1 MVPPVVFFG
10 CSLGLFFADIVAE
23 RQRLCCFSN
32 MMLWLAG
39 ASGSLA
45 ATKDL
50 DGGFRPMTRSSWRV
64 LAFGALLASVALP
77 ASAQVVVGGSSAPN
91 VEVNWSVLDNLGRQP
106 NLADMLKTEPLPGE
120 AQAAQPRNRAPQGVQ
135 YRPYKPGAQPYAK
148 GKSTAKVAQK
158 APAKKA
164 PAQKAKVTPASAKA
178 DHMADLVQSSRSEPK
193 AEAPRKAA
201 APALPPKPDVTPVVE
216 APKATTPA
224 VAGPQ
229 VSLPEVPKPTAAP
242 VQQVKAPELPPAAK
256 VVEEPKVEL
265 PKAAEAPKA
274 EAPALPPT
282 ALTPPP
288 MPVAKVEPKPEPA
301 PAPVQAVVPAPAP
314 QQIAALPPSP
324 APVAASGFKGDTLT
338 IPFTGES
345 ARVPDG
351 SLSDLDR
358 LAKRMLK
365 DESLGLQLLAYAD
378 GDDANASKARRLSL
392 SRALEVR
399 KYLMD
404 QGLRSTRIEVRA
416 LGNKLEGTG
425 SPDRVDAVLVSR

>member
-1 MVPPVVFFG
+1 
-10 CSLGLFFADIVAE
+10 
-23 RQRLCCFSN
+23 
-32 MMLWLAG
+32 
-39 ASGSLA
+39 
-45 ATKDL
+45 
-50 DGGFRPMTRSSWRV
+50 MTRSSWRV

-120 AQAAQPRNRAPQGVQ
+120 TQAAQPRNRAPQGVQ

-148 GKSTAKVAQK
+148 GGKPAAKPAAKPAKAAQK
-158 APAKKA
+158 APV
-164 PAQKAKVTPASAKA
+164 QKAKVTPASTKV
-178 DHMADLVQSSRSEPK
+178 DHMADLVQSNRAEPK
-193 AEAPRKAA
+193 AEAPRKTA
-201 APALPPKPDVTPVVE
+201 APALPPKPEVTPVAE
-216 APKATTPA
+216 TPKATAPA
-224 VAGPQ
+224 VTGPQ
-229 VSLPEVPKPTAAP
+229 VSLPEVPKPAAAP
-242 VQQVKAPELPPAAK
+242 VQQAKAPEPPPA
-256 VVEEPKVEL
+256 PKVEL
-265 PKAAEAPKA
+265 PKVAEAPKA

-288 MPVAKVEPKPEPA
+288 LPVAKVEPKPEPA
-301 PAPVQAVVPAPAP
+301 PAPVQAPAPAVIPAPAP
-314 QQIAALPPSP
+314 QQVAALPPSP

-345 ARVPDG
+345 ARVPDR

-378 GDDANASKARRLSL
+378 GDEANASKARRLSL

-416 LGNKLEGTG
+416 LGNKLEGAG

>member
-1 MVPPVVFFG
+1 
-10 CSLGLFFADIVAE
+10 
-23 RQRLCCFSN
+23 
-32 MMLWLAG
+32 
-39 ASGSLA
+39 
-45 ATKDL
+45 
-50 DGGFRPMTRSSWRV
+50 MTRSSWRV

-106 NLADMLKTEPLPGE
+106 NLADMLKTDPLPGE
-120 AQAAQPRNRAPQGVQ
+120 TQAAQPRNRAPQGVQ

-148 GKSTAKVAQK
+148 GGKTAAKPAKAAQK
-158 APAKKA
+158 V

-193 AEAPRKAA
+193 AEVPHKAA
-201 APALPPKPDVTPVVE
+201 APALPPKADVTPVVE
-216 APKATTPA
+216 APKP
-224 VAGPQ
+224 AGPQ
-229 VSLPEVPKPTAAP
+229 VSLPELPKPAAAP
-242 VQQVKAPELPPAAK
+242 VQQAKAPEPPPAAK
-256 VVEEPKVEL
+256 VEAPKV
-265 PKAAEAPKA
+265 AEAPKVEA
-274 EAPALPPT
+274 PKVAEAPKVDVPKVEAPALPPT

-288 MPVAKVEPKPEPA
+288 LPVVKAEPKPEPA

-324 APVAASGFKGDTLT
+324 APVAAGGFKGDTLT
-338 IPFTGES
+338 IPFAGES
-345 ARVPDG
+345 ARVPDR
-351 SLSDLDR
+351 SLSDLER

-416 LGNKLEGTG
+416 LGNKLEGAG

>member
-1 MVPPVVFFG
+1 
-10 CSLGLFFADIVAE
+10 
-23 RQRLCCFSN
+23 
-32 MMLWLAG
+32 
-39 ASGSLA
+39 
-45 ATKDL
+45 
-50 DGGFRPMTRSSWRV
+50 MTRSSWRV

-120 AQAAQPRNRAPQGVQ
+120 TQAAQPRNRAPQGVQ

-148 GKSTAKVAQK
+148 GGKPAAKPAKAAQK
-158 APAKKA
+158 APAQKA
-164 PAQKAKVTPASAKA
+164 PAQKAKVTPASTKV
-178 DHMADLVQSSRSEPK
+178 DHMADLVQSNRVEPK
-193 AEAPRKAA
+193 VEAPRKAA

-216 APKATTPA
+216 TPKAAAPA
-224 VAGPQ
+224 VTGPQ
-229 VSLPEVPKPTAAP
+229 VSLPEVPKPAAAP
-242 VQQVKAPELPPAAK
+242 VQQAKAPEPPPA
-256 VVEEPKVEL
+256 PKVEL
-265 PKAAEAPKA
+265 PKVAEAPKVETPKVEAPKA

-288 MPVAKVEPKPEPA
+288 LPVAKAE
-301 PAPVQAVVPAPAP
+301 PAPVQAAAPAPAA

-345 ARVPDG
+345 ARVPDR

-365 DESLGLQLLAYAD
+365 DESLGLQLLAYAE
-378 GDDANASKARRLSL
+378 GDEANASKARRLSL

-416 LGNKLEGTG
+416 LGNKLEGAG

>member
-1 MVPPVVFFG
+1 
-10 CSLGLFFADIVAE
+10 
-23 RQRLCCFSN
+23 
-32 MMLWLAG
+32 
-39 ASGSLA
+39 
-45 ATKDL
+45 
-50 DGGFRPMTRSSWRV
+50 MTRSSWRV

-120 AQAAQPRNRAPQGVQ
+120 TQAALPRNRAPQGVQ

-148 GKSTAKVAQK
+148 GAKPAAKPAKAAQK
-158 APAKKA
+158 P
-164 PAQKAKVTPASAKA
+164 PVQKAKVTPASTKV
-178 DHMADLVQSSRSEPK
+178 DHMADLVQSNRAEPK
-193 AEAPRKAA
+193 VEAPRKTA
-201 APALPPKPDVTPVVE
+201 APALPPKPEVTPVAE
-216 APKATTPA
+216 TPKTAAPV

-229 VSLPEVPKPTAAP
+229 VSLPEVPKPAAAP
-242 VQQVKAPELPPAAK
+242 VQQAKAPEPPPA
-256 VVEEPKVEL
+256 PKVEL
-265 PKAAEAPKA
+265 PKAET
-274 EAPALPPT
+274 PALPPT

-288 MPVAKVEPKPEPA
+288 LPVAKVEPA
-301 PAPVQAVVPAPAP
+301 PAPVQAPVQAVIPAPAP

-345 ARVPDG
+345 ARVPDH

-416 LGNKLEGTG
+416 LGNKLEGAG